1 MYIFVVHKTSYMA
14 SNWNDYNRQ
23 IDEQLAEGQT
33 NYSKI
38 ARDIVGDVKGLDS
51 FRTYV
56 SRRARRKGEN
66 SIVDETLH
74 RGNLKDDTWKVA
86 WVKNKVTGVSALVT
100 NPDYANNGID
110 YDLIRDDMVEEF
122 KKLSPIV
129 KPYKRNKTKNNHC
142 LVLDIAD
149 LHIGKLSTSNGVG
162 SNEEYNVDIAIK
174 RALES
179 AESLMDKSS
188 AWNIDQVY
196 FIIGN
201 DVLHTDNTTG
211 STTKGTSQDTDGMW
225 YDNFK
230 IARSV
235 YSHIIKKLSIVAPVH
250 VIHCPSNHDQMT
262 GFMLAD
268 AVSCYFHNDKNITF
282 DVSAM
287 HRKYV
292 KYGKNLLNFSHGD
305 GAKIDKIPYLAA
317 HEVPQLW
324 ADTIYRYAFMHHI
337 HHKQYYKFMSG
348 ADFIGMT
355 VEYLRSPSGAD
366 KWHSDKGYVGS
377 KISIEAFIHHPTGGQ
392 VARLTHNF

>member
-1 MYIFVVHKTSYMA
+1 MA
-14 SNWNDYNRQ
+14 SDYNNYNQQ
-23 IDEQLAEGQT
+23 IDEQLAKGQT

-38 ARDIVGDVKGLDS
+38 ARDIVGNVKGLDS
-51 FRTYV
+51 FRTYI

-86 WVKNKVTGVSALVT
+86 WIKNPDTGVSALVT

-129 KPYKRNKTKNNHC
+129 KPYKRKKTKNNHC

-149 LHIGKLSTSNGVG
+149 LHIGKLSTFGGVG
-162 SNEEYNVDIAIK
+162 SSEEYSVDIAIK

-211 STTKGTSQDTDGMW
+211 STTKGTNQDTDGMW

-230 IARSV
+230 IARAV

-250 VIHCPSNHDQMT
+250 VIHCPSNHDKMT

-305 GAKIDKIPYLAA
+305 GAKLDQVPYLAA

-324 ADTIYRYAFMHHI
+324 ADTVFRYGYLHHI
-337 HHKQYYKFMSG
+337 HHKDMFKFRSG
-348 ADFIGMT
+348 KDFIGMT

>member
-1 MYIFVVHKTSYMA
+1 MA
-14 SNWNDYNRQ
+14 SNWNNYNQQ
-23 IDEQLAEGQT
+23 IDEQLANGQT

-38 ARDIVGDVKGLDS
+38 ARDIVGNIKGLDS

-56 SRRARRKGEN
+56 SRRAKRKGEN

-86 WVKNKVTGVSALVT
+86 WVKNPDTGVSALVT
-100 NPDYANNGID
+100 NPDYANSGID

-129 KPYKRNKTKNNHC
+129 KPYKRKKTKNNHC

-149 LHIGKLSTSNGVG
+149 LHIGKLSTLNGVG
-162 SNEEYNVDIAIK
+162 SNEEYNVDVAIK

-188 AWNIDQVY
+188 AWNINQVY

-211 STTKGTSQDTDGMW
+211 STTKGTNQDTDGIW

-230 IARSV
+230 IARLV

-250 VIHCPSNHDQMT
+250 VIHCPSNHDKMT

-282 DVSAM
+282 DVSTM

-305 GAKIDKIPYLAA
+305 GAKLDQVPYLAA

-324 ADTIYRYAFMHHI
+324 ADTVFRYGYLHHI
-337 HHKQYYKFMSG
+337 HHKDMFKFRSG
-348 ADFIGMT
+348 KDFIGMT

>member
-1 MYIFVVHKTSYMA
+1 MA
-14 SNWNDYNRQ
+14 SDWNNYNQQ

-38 ARDIVGDVKGLDS
+38 ARDIVGNVKGLDS
-51 FRTYV
+51 FRTYI

-86 WVKNKVTGVSALVT
+86 WVKNPDTGVSALVT
-100 NPDYANNGID
+100 NPDYANSGID

-129 KPYKRNKTKNNHC
+129 KPYKRKKTKNNHC

-149 LHIGKLSTSNGVG
+149 LHIGKLSTFGGVG
-162 SNEEYNVDIAIK
+162 SNEEYNVDIAIN

-211 STTKGTSQDTDGMW
+211 STTKGTNQDTDEMW

-230 IARSV
+230 IARAV

-250 VIHCPSNHDQMT
+250 VIHCPSNHDKMT

-305 GAKIDKIPYLAA
+305 GAKLDQVPYLAA

-324 ADTIYRYAFMHHI
+324 ADTVFRYGYLHHI
-337 HHKQYYKFMSG
+337 HHKDMFKFRSG
-348 ADFIGMT
+348 KDFIGMT

>member
-1 MYIFVVHKTSYMA
+1 MA
-14 SNWNDYNRQ
+14 SNWNNYNQQ
-23 IDEQLAEGQT
+23 IDEQLAKGET

-38 ARDIVGDVKGLDS
+38 ARDIVGNIKGLDS

-86 WVKNKVTGVSALVT
+86 WVKNPDTGVSALVT
-100 NPDYANNGID
+100 NPDYANSGID
-110 YDLIRDDMVEEF
+110 YDLIRDDMVDEF

-129 KPYKRNKTKNNHC
+129 KPYKRKKTKNNHC

-149 LHIGKLSTSNGVG
+149 LHIGKLSTLNGVG
-162 SNEEYNVDIAIK
+162 SNEEYNVDVAIK

-188 AWNIDQVY
+188 AWNINQVY

-211 STTKGTSQDTDGMW
+211 STTKGTNQDTDGIW

-230 IARSV
+230 IARLV

-250 VIHCPSNHDQMT
+250 VIHCPSNHDKMT

-282 DVSAM
+282 DVSTM

-305 GAKIDKIPYLAA
+305 GAKLDQVPYLAA

-324 ADTIYRYAFMHHI
+324 ADTVFRYGYLHHI
-337 HHKQYYKFMSG
+337 HHKDMFKFRSG
-348 ADFIGMT
+348 KDFIGMT